1 MTKCDDTELEQYR
14 FHQYKQPILIENIY
28 VDELVVSNKI
38 SLGKNDFKYFIGY
51 KDTKKKRSLYIFV
64 PKMNAYRRDF
74 DQPKCM
80 SFFNKR

>member
-14 FHQYKQPILIENIY
+14 FHRYKQPILIENIY

-51 KDTKKKRSLYIFV
+51 KDTKKKIFIYICS
-64 PKMNAYRRDF
+64 KNE
-74 DQPKCM
+74 CI
-80 SFFNKR
+80 